1 LHQARAERL
10 PPGEGELDLP
20 FLIAH
25 MPAGI
30 PVVLEVPM
38 AALLEEAGP
47 EELVRLAL
55 ASALRLLEKSA
66 QGGPQETAWV
76 TIVPRG

>member
-1 LHQARAERL
+1 
-10 PPGEGELDLP
+10 
-20 FLIAH
+20 
-25 MPAGI
+25 MPDGI